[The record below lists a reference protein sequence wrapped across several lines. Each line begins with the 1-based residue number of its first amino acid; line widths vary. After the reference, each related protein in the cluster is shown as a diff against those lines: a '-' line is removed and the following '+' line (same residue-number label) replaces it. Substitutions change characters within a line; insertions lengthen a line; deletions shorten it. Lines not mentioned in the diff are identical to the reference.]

1 MARATPLLTVVFLTL
16 LTFVH
21 GALCAKP
28 IGTRKASDVVA
39 QLGLAPN
46 PEKGYFKETFRDTL
60 LINNGTRSASTAIYY
75 LLEGSAGLS
84 AWHRIDSVEVW
95 HWYAGDPLTLSLSLN
110 DGSGVRNVV
119 LGPDV
124 FSGQSPQ
131 IVIRSWEWQAAR
143 SQGSWTLVGTTG
155 EFDLCFL
162 GQSCADTMACLPS
175 RSGF

>member
-1 MARATPLLTVVFLTL
+1 MARLTTL
-16 LTFVH
+16 LSLLAVAAT
-21 GALCAKP
+21 GILPTALAQP
-28 IGTRKASDVVA
+28 TASEARGGRPVETRKASDVVA

-75 LLEGSAGLS
+75 LLEGAVGVS
-84 AWHRIDSVEVW
+84 AWHRIDAVEVW
-95 HWYAGDPLTLSLSLN
+95 HYYAGAPLTLSLSRN

-131 IVIRSWEWQAAR
+131 VVIGSWEWQRAK
-143 SQGSWTLVGTTG
+143 SEGSWTLVGTTG
-155 EFDLCFL
+155 AFF
-162 GQSCADTMACLPS
+162 
-175 RSGF
+175 

>member
-1 MARATPLLTVVFLTL
+1 MARATATTTSLLYLLFLTL
-16 LTFVH
+16 LGFVH

-28 IGTRKASDVVA
+28 IETRKASDVVA

-75 LLEGSAGLS
+75 LLEGSAGVS
-84 AWHRIDSVEVW
+84 AWHRIDAVEVW
-95 HWYAGDPLTLSLSLN
+95 HWYAGAPMTLSLALG
-110 DGSGVRNVV
+110 DGSGVRKVV

-131 IVIRSWEWQAAR
+131 VVIRSWEWQRAK
-143 SQGSWTLVGTTG
+143 SEGSWTLVGTTG
-155 EFDLCFL
+155 EY
-162 GQSCADTMACLPS
+162 LPR
-175 RSGF
+175 RSSPYCE